1 MNKHYV
7 TVTSQIRCLHAH
19 VRLQADLLRST
30 WPTSTHF
37 GSGVLFFA
45 IGNYF
50 GLSLGDRNE
59 NVTRIDLKLRFHC
72 KCIGMTVLHWAG
84 ATCYCSIWS
93 VCWYVWHSSP
103 GFCTFR
109 PCFSIYAAGLST
121 AASRAF
127 ALNQAWG
134 EYQTKVLCTSN
145 AWQGS
150 HRYLIIQLHDFSM
163 TLNCFHDFSA
173 ANVKKF
179 GEFLCFAFSC
189 QISVDLPVHTGSI
202 HWDLE

>member
-84 ATCYCSIWS
+84 ATCYCSIWP

-109 PCFSIYAAGLST
+109 PCFSIYMQLVYPQQPPVLLHWIRLGAST
-121 AASRAF
+121 RPKYYARVTHGRVPTEI
-127 ALNQAWG
+127 W
-134 EYQTKVLCTSN
+134 
-145 AWQGS
+145 
-150 HRYLIIQLHDFSM
+150 
-163 TLNCFHDFSA
+163 
-173 ANVKKF
+173 
-179 GEFLCFAFSC
+179 
-189 QISVDLPVHTGSI
+189 
-202 HWDLE
+202 